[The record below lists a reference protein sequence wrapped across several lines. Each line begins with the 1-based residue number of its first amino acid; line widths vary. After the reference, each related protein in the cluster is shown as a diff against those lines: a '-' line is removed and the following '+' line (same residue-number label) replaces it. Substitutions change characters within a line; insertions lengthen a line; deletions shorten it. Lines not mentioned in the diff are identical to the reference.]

1 MYICTSPLNSPRFF
15 LSISD
20 LCVFHTEK
28 SPRALTARTR
38 AAAVVVAFPN
48 VPHAPA
54 PEKASMQPVPQ
65 CIEVTPHHPHWE
77 QHWPYVDPAQV
88 WVPLHCP
95 STVIVTPEVD
105 EPVEAGADPVL
116 VPEDAAGATPV
127 PEEAAGTLALGD
139 ELVVEVMKLE
149 AVAEAEEV
157 TGMMVMAVTL
167 AEEALD
173 ATGAGEL
180 AAGELAAG
188 EDAGG
193 AGVALLPDVPADPA
207 EPPDELD
214 DEPPPIPPTAAQV
227 PVKPVPDFVEDPVT
241 SGPGLGKTTSSVST
255 VVQPFPKF
263 ATNMSGR
270 DEKATVLALFVPDPP
285 AMVMEAQF

>member
-1 MYICTSPLNSPRFF
+1 
-15 LSISD
+15 
-20 LCVFHTEK
+20 
-28 SPRALTARTR
+28 
-38 AAAVVVAFPN
+38 
-48 VPHAPA
+48 
-54 PEKASMQPVPQ
+54 MQPVPQ
-65 CIEVTPHHPHWE
+65 CIEVTPQNPHWE
-77 QHWPYVDPAQV
+77 QHWPYEVPAQV

-95 STVIVTPEVD
+95 STVGVTPEVD

-116 VPEDAAGATPV
+116 VPEDATGATPV
-127 PEEAAGTLALGD
+127 LEEADGALALGRK
-139 ELVVEVMKLE
+139 LVVEVMKLE
-149 AVAEAEEV
+149 AVVEAEEV

-180 AAGELAAG
+180 AAGE
-188 EDAGG
+188 DAGG
-193 AGVALLPDVPADPA
+193 AGDDAAGAGAAPVPDVPGDPA